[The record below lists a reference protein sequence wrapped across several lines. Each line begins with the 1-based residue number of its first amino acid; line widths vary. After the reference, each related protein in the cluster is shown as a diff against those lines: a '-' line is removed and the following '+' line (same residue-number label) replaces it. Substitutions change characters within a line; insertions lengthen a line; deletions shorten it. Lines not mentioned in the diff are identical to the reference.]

1 MELEFDRDVIQ
12 GCEVL
17 ADGTVCQEE
26 TLESIV
32 PDACPDILRIVAVCG
47 QAALNGKQAKEGL
60 AQASGTMRAVILYQP
75 EAGGGLRRMEAAL
88 PFTAQ
93 LEAPGLTDRGTVQ
106 ACVRLRGAE
115 ARALNP
121 RKVLLRAD
129 LAVDLTA
136 FQPREQVCCQGV
148 LEPEANG
155 VQEKITEGETYQL
168 SAVQEKPF
176 TFSDQVRLNGGP
188 GEAAQLLACRAVPL
202 CGECKLIGTK
212 LIFKGTVE
220 LQLLMQE
227 AGGGLTSYHESMP
240 FSQVMEVPGVG
251 ESGDCPLDRVFT
263 QYSCEPS
270 GEDGRTLE
278 LTVDLLAQAQ
288 IWSRRPVSVLQDLYS
303 TAFQTQ
309 VEREDQSLWQLL
321 ELSSR
326 VQNVRELFETGTAP
340 RSVVDSWASLGE
352 IRRSREGEELVLEGE
367 VQVTVLYLDEEET
380 PQVFQKTM
388 GVACRLEAPAGGPVP
403 LPDGDAGGGLCH
415 PRRRRGG
422 GALQPGVPVPG
433 AGGAEAHRRVRSRT
447 GRAQGQGRGGPA
459 LGGPPPGGAR
469 RGACGSWPSATAPPW
484 SRSSRPTSWRRGRC
498 PRADAADSQRE
509 VKISVAGE
517 FRRLRAAEQGSALR
531 GGFLFHVEKEP
542 KDARGR
548 AQSAG
553 SAKPPC
559 LHAARP
565 LEPPIT
571 GNAYLL
577 GFAIFPAR
585 KI

>member
-12 GCEVL
+12 GYEVL

-47 QAALNGKQAKEGL
+47 QAALNGKQAKEGM
-60 AQASGTMRAVILYQP
+60 AQASGTVRAVILYQP

-251 ESGDCPLDRVFT
+251 ESGDCRLAVELT

-309 VEREDQSLWQLL
+309 VEREEQSLWQLL

-326 VQNVRELFETGTAP
+326 VQNVRELFETGTVP

-388 GVACRLEAPAGGPVP
+388 GVACRLEAPAGALCRCRMVTPGEVFATPA
-403 LPDGDAGGGLCH
+403 AGGVEVRFNLEFQCLVLEE
-415 PRRRRGG
+415 RKLTAVC
-422 GALQPGVPVPG
+422 GA
-433 AGGAEAHRRVRSRT
+433 
-447 GRAQGQGRGGPA
+447 A
-459 LGGPPPGGAR
+459 LGE
-469 RGACGSWPSATAPPW
+469 
-484 SRSSRPTSWRRGRC
+484 
-498 PRADAADSQRE
+498 PRARGEGDQP
-509 VKISVAGE
+509 SVVL
-517 FRRLRAAEQGSALR
+517 RLAEQGESLWELAKCYGTTMEQILQANQLEE
-531 GGFLFHVEKEP
+531 GTLP
-542 KDARGR
+542 TGR
-548 AQSAG
+548 M
-553 SAKPPC
+553 
-559 LHAARP
+559 
-565 LEPPIT
+565 
-571 GNAYLL
+571 LL
-577 GFAIFPAR
+577 IPSVR
-585 KI
+585 

>member
-12 GCEVL
+12 GYEVL

-47 QAALNGKQAKEGL
+47 QAALNGKQAKEGM
-60 AQASGTMRAVILYQP
+60 AQASGTVRAVILYQP
-75 EAGGGLRRMEAAL
+75 EAGGGLRRMETAL

-155 VQEKITEGETYQL
+155 VQERIAEGETYQL

-212 LIFKGTVE
+212 LIFKGAVE

-251 ESGDCPLDRVFT
+251 ESGDCRLAVELT

-309 VEREDQSLWQLL
+309 VEREEQSLWQLL

-380 PQVFQKTM
+380 PQMFQKTM
-388 GVACRLEAPAGGPVP
+388 GVACRLEAPAGALCRCRMVTPGEVFATPA
-403 LPDGDAGGGLCH
+403 AGGVEVRFNLEFQCLVLEERKLTAVCGATLGEPRARGEGDQPSVVLRLAEPGEGLWELAKCY
-415 PRRRRGG
+415 GTTMEQI
-422 GALQPGVPVPG
+422 LQANQLEEGSLP
-433 AGGAEAHRRVRSRT
+433 T
-447 GRAQGQGRGGPA
+447 GRM
-459 LGGPPPGGAR
+459 LLI
-469 RGACGSWPSATAPPW
+469 PSV
-484 SRSSRPTSWRRGRC
+484 R
-498 PRADAADSQRE
+498 
-509 VKISVAGE
+509 
-517 FRRLRAAEQGSALR
+517 
-531 GGFLFHVEKEP
+531 
-542 KDARGR
+542 
-548 AQSAG
+548 
-553 SAKPPC
+553 
-559 LHAARP
+559 
-565 LEPPIT
+565 
-571 GNAYLL
+571 
-577 GFAIFPAR
+577 
-585 KI
+585 

>member
-47 QAALNGKQAKEGL
+47 QAALNGKQAKEGM
-60 AQASGTMRAVILYQP
+60 AQASGTVRAVILYQP

-136 FQPREQVCCQGV
+136 FQPKEQVCCQGV

-155 VQEKITEGETYQL
+155 VQERITEGETYQL

-251 ESGDCPLDRVFT
+251 ESGDCRLAVELT

-288 IWSRRPVSVLQDLYS
+288 IWSRRPVAVLQDLYS

-309 VEREDQSLWQLL
+309 VEREEQSLWQLL

-326 VQNVRELFETGTAP
+326 MQNVRELFETGTAT

-388 GVACRLEAPAGGPVP
+388 GVACRLEAPAGALCRCRMVTPGEVFATPA
-403 LPDGDAGGGLCH
+403 AGGVEVRFNLEFQCLVLEE
-415 PRRRRGG
+415 RKLTAVC
-422 GALQPGVPVPG
+422 GA
-433 AGGAEAHRRVRSRT
+433 
-447 GRAQGQGRGGPA
+447 A
-459 LGGPPPGGAR
+459 LGE
-469 RGACGSWPSATAPPW
+469 
-484 SRSSRPTSWRRGRC
+484 
-498 PRADAADSQRE
+498 PRARGEGDQP
-509 VKISVAGE
+509 SVVL
-517 FRRLRAAEQGSALR
+517 RLAEQGEGLWELAKCYGTTMEQILQANQLEEGSL
-531 GGFLFHVEKEP
+531 P
-542 KDARGR
+542 TGR
-548 AQSAG
+548 M
-553 SAKPPC
+553 
-559 LHAARP
+559 
-565 LEPPIT
+565 
-571 GNAYLL
+571 LL
-577 GFAIFPAR
+577 IPSVR
-585 KI
+585 